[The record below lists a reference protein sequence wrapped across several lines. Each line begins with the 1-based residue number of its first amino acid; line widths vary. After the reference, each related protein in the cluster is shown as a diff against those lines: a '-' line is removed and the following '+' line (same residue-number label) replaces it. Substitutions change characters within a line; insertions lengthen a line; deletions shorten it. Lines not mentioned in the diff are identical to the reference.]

1 LNNGHKSSKYTS
13 HTQIS
18 RIILDSKK
26 DTIQNNSKHK
36 MARSLTWDES
46 TLNECDDGTI
56 CENRSTCV
64 RHPYKE
70 GKYVCDCLA
79 ASNDIFFAGLYCE
92 HKATDYCGK
101 FGNNNP
107 TFCTNNGTCR
117 KSVGKN
123 EEHVACQCPSG
134 YVGDYCQFV
143 EGSKPSDWELNH
155 FMNPVLM
162 GTGTIVYSGGMTD
175 GAIAGISIGTVLAAL
190 LVITLGFMWCGRMN
204 SAWSRNEKEMDT
216 GDVNGGARG
225 SSANGK
231 NLHNSKRNS
240 TSAFV
245 AMPENLDADGGVL
258 KDALEGMEDVDLDEP
273 NSLELV
279 EETVPTGE
287 LA

>member
-1 LNNGHKSSKYTS
+1 MT
-13 HTQIS
+13 
-18 RIILDSKK
+18 
-26 DTIQNNSKHK
+26 
-36 MARSLTWDES
+36 RSLTWDES

-56 CENRSTCV
+56 CENRSTCE

-70 GKYVCDCLA
+70 GKYICNCLA

-101 FGNNNP
+101 LGNDNP

-143 EGSKPSDWELNH
+143 EGSKPSDWQLNH

-162 GTGTIVYSGGMTD
+162 GIGNTVHSSGGLTD
-175 GAIAGISIGTVLAAL
+175 GAIAGISVGTVLAAMI
-190 LVITLGFMWCGRMN
+190 VVTLGFMWCGRMN
-204 SAWSRNEKEMDT
+204 TAWSRNEKEMDT
-216 GDVNGGARG
+216 GDANGGTRG
-225 SSANGK
+225 SFVGGK
-231 NLHNSKRNS
+231 NLRKSKRNS
-240 TSAFV
+240 TGAFAV
-245 AMPENLDADGGVL
+245 TPDNLDADGGVL
-258 KDALEGMEDVDLDEP
+258 TDALEEKDEMEEVDLDELP

-279 EETVPTGE
+279 EETVSNGE

>member
-1 LNNGHKSSKYTS
+1 
-13 HTQIS
+13 
-18 RIILDSKK
+18 
-26 DTIQNNSKHK
+26 

-225 SSANGK
+225 SSVNGK

-279 EETVPTGE
+279 EDTVPTGE